1 MKLRLPGRGF
11 GPLNSRDGGR
21 FFEVIQMD
29 DVLSQLRTTACELA
43 ERANNA
49 RHAFPGLKSADSLA
63 AMTLAHDLSVLGQEF
78 HNLSVKLKQAGRAA
92 ADADADARNT
102 ASRPLRKN
110 AAQMAADMRRRG
122 AYSVMP

>member
-1 MKLRLPGRGF
+1 MEAM
-11 GPLNSRDGGR
+11 N
-21 FFEVIQMD
+21 E
-29 DVLSQLRTTACELA
+29 ELVA
-43 ERANNA
+43 LVQRAKQA
-49 RHAFPGLKSADSLA
+49 RNAFPCLKAPDSLA